1 MFDEILCLIALTLI
15 LSPLTTFSM
24 FSCENKFSYFQIEL
38 FGYFNTGKGTIIFL
52 KNSSPLEY
60 NVSKLVVNGIEYSLP
75 EPYYLKPYALNI
87 IFLPV
92 NLSQIYHL
100 TLVCEGRENVRVI

>member
-15 LSPLTTFSM
+15 LSPLTALSM
-24 FSCENKFSYFQIEL
+24 FSCENKLSSFQIEL

-60 NVSKLVVNGIEYSLP
+60 NVLRLVVNGIEYSLP
-75 EPYYLKPYALNI
+75 EPYHLKPYAFTT
-87 IFLPV
+87 IFLPA